1 MKFKIRFILLLM
13 VSICKGFLFFNSD
26 EDSIKEEIFR
36 HGTISTYQDSLPAKE
51 AYFVE
56 IDKNIYIKDYHK
68 WVENFLIEVNGKLDY
83 SIDEYIL
90 AKANPGFVDSLKK
103 SDYYYLKEKGII
115 SYDPKEGLFLG
126 KGTKVFI
133 PDSMMVF
140 SIKQDILQTRLDIN
154 IPEFLCRVYQ
164 YKKVIDSFYIRIGK
178 NEQKYLAMAGKVMNL
193 KTRTGEGKIVRIN
206 KEPQFINPVD
216 NKKYTGTK
224 RDDGIVTQLPNI
236 PWLETEL
243 DGVKYGQM
251 IHPTTNKSTIGKA
264 ASNGC
269 IGLRESDMWAL
280 YFYAP
285 VNTPVRIRY
294 DLKGIDSL
302 GNTIYFKD
310 IYSWKWRK
318 PNKKES
324 AGGESVLFN
333 HLCYCGKD

>member
-1 MKFKIRFILLLM
+1 MEVSDNLL
-13 VSICKGFLFFNSD
+13 FLL
-26 EDSIKEEIFR
+26 
-36 HGTISTYQDSLPAKE
+36 DSLPE
-51 AYFVE
+51 NEVCFVE
-56 IDKNIYIKDYHK
+56 VEQNILIKDYHK
-68 WVENFLIEVNGKLDY
+68 WVKNFLIEVNINRNIH
-83 SIDEYIL
+83 IDEYIL
-90 AKANPGFVDSLKK
+90 AKANPGFVDSLKN
-103 SDYYYLKEKGII
+103 SDYYHLKQKGIL
-115 SYDPKEGLFLG
+115 SYDPKECLFLA
-126 KGTKVFI
+126 KGAEIVI
-133 PDSMMVF
+133 PDSNTVLRL
-140 SIKQDILQTRLDIN
+140 KKDILQTRIDIN

-164 YKKVIDSFYIRIGK
+164 YEKVIDSFHIRVGK
-178 NEQKYLAMAGKVMNL
+178 NEKKFLAMAGKVMDL
-193 KTRTGEGKIVRIN
+193 KTRTGEGKVIRIN

-216 NKKYTGTK
+216 NKLYTGTK

-251 IHPTTNKSTIGKA
+251 IHPTTNESTIGKA

-310 IYSWKWRK
+310 IYSRKWRK
-318 PNKKES
+318 TIKKES
-324 AGGESVLFN
+324 AERESVLFS
-333 HLCYCGKD
+333 HLCFCGKD